1 MIKLPDSNHSGPAR
15 LQMTHDI
22 VFFGATGD
30 LTWRKLMPALF
41 EAYRHGAL
49 PTSGRIL
56 GVAREARDTASYRE
70 LLWTRFQGIAWETEP
85 SREEFDAFA
94 SSIEYQRF
102 DITDPKSFAILADWV
117 AQREADAVVMYL
129 ATAPNLF
136 VQACEGLAAAG
147 LNGPRV
153 RLVLEKPLGQDLSS
167 AREINDAV
175 RRVFTERQ
183 IFRIDHYLGKQSV
196 QNLMALRFGNALFEP
211 LWRREAIADVQ
222 ITIAEDL
229 GVEGRGGYYDRT
241 GALRDM
247 VQNHLLQL
255 LCIVAM
261 EPPASNDADSIRDE
275 KLKVLRCLKRFHPA
289 SVHANVVRG
298 QYRAGVA
305 GGAAVPGYLDEPGVP
320 PDSQTETFVAIRTEI
335 ENWRWAGVP
344 FLLRTGKR
352 LGGRGA
358 EIVINFRPVPHPI
371 FEGTEAPARNRLV
384 ISLQPDNAIELH
396 LHAKASNRAKAEQ
409 GHLVPVKLDL
419 DFRQTFGTQTIEAYE
434 RLLRKVI
441 AGRLD
446 LFVRFDEQMAAWEWV
461 TPILEAWAQDATVPR
476 PYPAGSWGPAG
487 ASALAEREGSTW
499 PEEL

>member
-1 MIKLPDSNHSGPAR
+1 MLNF
-15 LQMTHDI
+15 DI

-41 EAYRHGAL
+41 EAFRHGGAS
-49 PTSGRIL
+49 PQGRIL
-56 GVAREARDTASYRE
+56 GLARERRNTATYRE
-70 LLWTRFQGIAWETEP
+70 LLWERFQGLTWETSP
-85 SREEFDAFA
+85 DRSEFDRFA
-94 SSIEYQRF
+94 QTIEYQCF
-102 DITDPKSFAILADWV
+102 DIADSSAFSSLAEWV
-117 AQREADAVVMYL
+117 GQRDADAVVMYL
-129 ATAPNLF
+129 ATAPHLF
-136 VQACEGLAAAG
+136 VQACEGLASVG
-147 LNGPRV
+147 LNNPRV
-153 RLVLEKPLGQDLSS
+153 RVVLEKPLGHDLAS
-167 AREINDAV
+167 ARKINDAV
-175 RRVFTERQ
+175 RSLFSERQ

-229 GVEGRGGYYDRT
+229 GVEGRGGYYDRS

-247 VQNHLLQL
+247 MQNHLIQL

-261 EPPASNDADSIRDE
+261 EPPASSDADSIRDE
-275 KLKVLRCLKRFHPA
+275 KLKVLRCLKRFDPA
-289 SVHANVVRG
+289 SVNANVVRG
-298 QYRAGVA
+298 QYRAGIA
-305 GGAAVPGYLDEPGVP
+305 GGVAVPGYLEEPGVG
-320 PDSQTETFVAIRTEI
+320 PDSHTETFVAVRAEI

-352 LGGRGA
+352 LGARGA
-358 EIVINFRPVPHPI
+358 EIVINFLPVPHPI

-384 ISLQPDNAIELH
+384 ICLQPDDSIELH
-396 LHAKASNRAKAEQ
+396 LLAKASNRAKAEQ
-409 GHLVPVKLDL
+409 GRLVPVKLDL
-419 DFRQTFGTQTIEAYE
+419 DFRQAFGTQTIEAYE

-461 TPILEAWAQDATVPR
+461 TPILDSWALDPTPPK
-476 PYPAGSWGPAG
+476 PYVAGSWGPPG
-487 ASALAEREGSTW
+487 ASALAARDGSSW

>member
-1 MIKLPDSNHSGPAR
+1 MSYDV
-15 LQMTHDI
+15 

-41 EAYRHGAL
+41 EAFRHGGAAQG
-49 PTSGRIL
+49 GRIL
-56 GVAREARDTASYRE
+56 GLAREVRDTASYRE
-70 LLWTRFQGIAWETEP
+70 LLWERFQGLTWETLP
-85 SREEFDAFA
+85 DRSDFDRFA
-94 SSIEYQRF
+94 QTIEYQRF
-102 DITDPKSFAILADWV
+102 DIANPDCFSSLAAWV
-117 AQREADAVVMYL
+117 GQRDADAVVMYL
-129 ATAPNLF
+129 ATAPSLF
-136 VQACEGLAAAG
+136 VQACKGLAAVG
-147 LNGPRV
+147 LNEARV
-153 RLVLEKPLGQDLSS
+153 RVVLEKPLGHDLAS

-175 RRVFTERQ
+175 RQLFSERQ

-196 QNLMALRFGNALFEP
+196 QNLMALRFGNAIFEP

-229 GVEGRGGYYDRT
+229 GVEGRGGYYERS

-247 VQNHLLQL
+247 MQNHLLQL

-261 EPPASNDADSIRDE
+261 EPPASSDADSIRDE
-275 KLKVLRCLKRFHPA
+275 KLKVLRCLKRFDPTTISTH
-289 SVHANVVRG
+289 VVRG

-305 GGAAVPGYLDEPGVP
+305 AGVAVPGYLDEPGVD
-320 PDSQTETFVAIRTEI
+320 PDSHTETFVAVRTEI

-352 LGGRGA
+352 LGTRGA

-384 ISLQPDNAIELH
+384 ISLQPDDTIEMH
-396 LHAKASNRAKAEQ
+396 LLAKASNRAKAEQ
-409 GHLVPVKLDL
+409 GRLVPVKLDL

-461 TPILEAWAQDATVPR
+461 APILDAWAQDPAPPR
-476 PYPAGSWGPAG
+476 PYAAGTWGPPA
-487 ASALAEREGSTW
+487 ASALASRDGSSW
-499 PEEL
+499 PEEI

>member
-1 MIKLPDSNHSGPAR
+1 
-15 LQMTHDI
+15 
-22 VFFGATGD
+22 
-30 LTWRKLMPALF
+30 MPALF
-41 EAYRHGAL
+41 EAFRHGGAAQG
-49 PTSGRIL
+49 GRIL
-56 GVAREARDTASYRE
+56 GLAREVRDTASYRE
-70 LLWTRFQGIAWETEP
+70 LLWERFQGLTWETLP
-85 SREEFDAFA
+85 DRSDFDRFA
-94 SSIEYQRF
+94 QTIEYQRF
-102 DITDPKSFAILADWV
+102 DIANPDCFSSLAAWV
-117 AQREADAVVMYL
+117 GQRDADAVVMYL
-129 ATAPNLF
+129 ATAPSLF
-136 VQACEGLAAAG
+136 VQACKGLAAVG
-147 LNGPRV
+147 LNEARV
-153 RLVLEKPLGQDLSS
+153 RVVLEKPLGHDLAS

-175 RRVFTERQ
+175 RQLFSERQ

-196 QNLMALRFGNALFEP
+196 QNLMALRFGNAIFEP

-229 GVEGRGGYYDRT
+229 GVEGRGGYYERS

-247 VQNHLLQL
+247 MQNHLLQL

-261 EPPASNDADSIRDE
+261 EPPASSDADSIRDE
-275 KLKVLRCLKRFHPA
+275 KLKVLRCLKRFDPTTISTH
-289 SVHANVVRG
+289 VVRG

-305 GGAAVPGYLDEPGVP
+305 AGVAVPGYLDEPGVD
-320 PDSQTETFVAIRTEI
+320 PDSHTETFVAVRTEI

-352 LGGRGA
+352 LGTRGA

-384 ISLQPDNAIELH
+384 ISLQPDDTIEMH
-396 LHAKASNRAKAEQ
+396 LLAKASNRAKAEQ
-409 GHLVPVKLDL
+409 GRLVPVKLDL

-461 TPILEAWAQDATVPR
+461 APILDAWAQDPTPPR
-476 PYPAGSWGPAG
+476 PYAAGTWGPPA
-487 ASALAEREGSTW
+487 ASALASRDGSSW
-499 PEEL
+499 PEEI

>member
-1 MIKLPDSNHSGPAR
+1 MSY
-15 LQMTHDI
+15 DI

-41 EAYRHGAL
+41 EAFRHGGAAQG
-49 PTSGRIL
+49 GRIL
-56 GVAREARDTASYRE
+56 GLAREVRDTASYRE
-70 LLWTRFQGIAWETEP
+70 LLWERFQGLTWETLP
-85 SREEFDAFA
+85 DRSDFDRFA
-94 SSIEYQRF
+94 QTIEYQRF
-102 DITDPKSFAILADWV
+102 DIANPDCFSSLAAWV
-117 AQREADAVVMYL
+117 GQRDADAVVMYL
-129 ATAPNLF
+129 ATAPSLF
-136 VQACEGLAAAG
+136 VQACKGLAAVG
-147 LNGPRV
+147 LNEARV
-153 RLVLEKPLGQDLSS
+153 RVVLEKPLGHDLAS
-167 AREINDAV
+167 AREINDAL
-175 RRVFTERQ
+175 RQLFSERQ

-196 QNLMALRFGNALFEP
+196 QNLMALRFGNAIFEP

-229 GVEGRGGYYDRT
+229 GVEGRGGYYERS

-247 VQNHLLQL
+247 MQNHLLQL

-261 EPPASNDADSIRDE
+261 EPPASSDADSIRDE
-275 KLKVLRCLKRFHPA
+275 KLKVLRCLKRFDPTTISTH
-289 SVHANVVRG
+289 VVRG

-305 GGAAVPGYLDEPGVP
+305 AGVAVPGYLDEPGVD
-320 PDSQTETFVAIRTEI
+320 PDSHTETFVAVRTEI

-352 LGGRGA
+352 LGTRGA

-384 ISLQPDNAIELH
+384 ISLQPDDTIEMH
-396 LHAKASNRAKAEQ
+396 LLAKASNRAKAEQ
-409 GHLVPVKLDL
+409 GRLVPVKLDL

-461 TPILEAWAQDATVPR
+461 APILDAWAQDPTPPR
-476 PYPAGSWGPAG
+476 PYAAGTWGPPA
-487 ASALAEREGSTW
+487 ASALASRDGSSW
-499 PEEL
+499 PEEI

>member
-1 MIKLPDSNHSGPAR
+1 MSY
-15 LQMTHDI
+15 DI

-41 EAYRHGAL
+41 EAFRHGGAAQG
-49 PTSGRIL
+49 GRIL
-56 GVAREARDTASYRE
+56 GLAREVRNTASYRE
-70 LLWTRFQGIAWETEP
+70 LLWERFQGLTWETWP
-85 SREEFDAFA
+85 DRSEFDRFA
-94 SSIEYQRF
+94 QTIEYQRF
-102 DITDPKSFAILADWV
+102 DIANPDCFSSLAAWV
-117 AQREADAVVMYL
+117 GQRDADAVVMYL
-129 ATAPNLF
+129 ATAPSLF
-136 VQACEGLAAAG
+136 VQACKGLAAVG
-147 LNGPRV
+147 LNEARV
-153 RLVLEKPLGQDLSS
+153 RVVLEKPLGHDLAS

-175 RRVFTERQ
+175 RQLFSERQ

-196 QNLMALRFGNALFEP
+196 QNLMALRFGNAIFEP

-229 GVEGRGGYYDRT
+229 GVEGRGGYYERS

-247 VQNHLLQL
+247 MQNHLLQL

-261 EPPASNDADSIRDE
+261 EPPASSDADSIRDE
-275 KLKVLRCLKRFHPA
+275 KLKVLRCLKRFDPTTI
-289 SVHANVVRG
+289 STNVVRG

-305 GGAAVPGYLDEPGVP
+305 AGVAVPGYLDEPGVD
-320 PDSQTETFVAIRTEI
+320 PDSHTETFVAVRTEI

-352 LGGRGA
+352 LGTRGA

-384 ISLQPDNAIELH
+384 ISLQPDDTIEMH
-396 LHAKASNRAKAEQ
+396 LLAKASNRAKAEQ
-409 GHLVPVKLDL
+409 GRLVPVKLDL

-461 TPILEAWAQDATVPR
+461 APILDAWAQDPTPPR
-476 PYPAGSWGPAG
+476 PYAAGTWGPPA
-487 ASALAEREGSTW
+487 ASALASRDGSSW
-499 PEEL
+499 PEEI

>member
-1 MIKLPDSNHSGPAR
+1 MSY
-15 LQMTHDI
+15 DI

-41 EAYRHGAL
+41 EAFRHGWG
-49 PTSGRIL
+49 SQGGRIL
-56 GVAREARDTASYRE
+56 GLAREARDKVSYRE
-70 LLWTRFQGIAWETEP
+70 LLWERFQGLTWEVQP
-85 SREEFDAFA
+85 DRAEFDLFA
-94 SSIEYQRF
+94 QTIDYQRF
-102 DITDPKSFAILADWV
+102 DIADPNGFSLLADWV
-117 AQREADAVVMYL
+117 GQRDADAVVMYL

-136 VQACEGLAAAG
+136 VQACEGLAAVG
-147 LNGPRV
+147 LNQAKVRV
-153 RLVLEKPLGQDLSS
+153 VLEKPLGHDLAS

-175 RRVFTERQ
+175 RRLFSERQ

-229 GVEGRGGYYDRT
+229 GVEGRGGYYEHS

-275 KLKVLRCLKRFHPA
+275 KLKVLRCLKRFDLTT
-289 SVHANVVRG
+289 VNANVVRG
-298 QYRAGVA
+298 QYRAGIAA
-305 GGAAVPGYLDEPGVP
+305 GIAVPGYLEEPGVD
-320 PDSQTETFVAIRTEI
+320 PDSRTETFVAVRTEI

-352 LGGRGA
+352 LGARGA

-384 ISLQPDNAIELH
+384 ISLQPDDTIELH
-396 LHAKASNRAKAEQ
+396 LLAKASNRAKAEQ
-409 GHLVPVKLDL
+409 GRLVPVKLNL
-419 DFRQTFGTQTIEAYE
+419 DFRQTFGTETIEAYE

-461 TPILEAWAQDATVPR
+461 TPILDAWSQDPTPPR
-476 PYPAGSWGPAG
+476 PYAAGSWGPPG
-487 ASALAEREGSTW
+487 ASALAARDGSSW
-499 PEEL
+499 PEEI

>member
-1 MIKLPDSNHSGPAR
+1 MSY
-15 LQMTHDI
+15 DI

-41 EAYRHGAL
+41 EAFRQGGAAQG
-49 PTSGRIL
+49 GRIL
-56 GVAREARDTASYRE
+56 GLAREVRDTASYRE
-70 LLWTRFQGIAWETEP
+70 LLWERFQGLTWETWP
-85 SREEFDAFA
+85 DRSEFDRFA
-94 SSIEYQRF
+94 QTIEYQRF
-102 DITDPKSFAILADWV
+102 DIANPDCFSSLAAWV
-117 AQREADAVVMYL
+117 GQRDADAVVMYL
-129 ATAPNLF
+129 ATAPGLF
-136 VQACEGLAAAG
+136 VQACKGLAAVG
-147 LNGPRV
+147 LNEPRV
-153 RLVLEKPLGQDLSS
+153 RVVLEKPLGHDLAS

-175 RRVFTERQ
+175 RQLFSERQ

-196 QNLMALRFGNALFEP
+196 QNLMALRFGNAIFEP

-229 GVEGRGGYYDRT
+229 GVEGRGGYYERS

-247 VQNHLLQL
+247 MQNHLLQL

-261 EPPASNDADSIRDE
+261 EPPASSDADSIRDE
-275 KLKVLRCLKRFHPA
+275 KLKVLRCLKRFDPTTI
-289 SVHANVVRG
+289 STNVVRG

-305 GGAAVPGYLDEPGVP
+305 AGVAVPGYLDEPGVD
-320 PDSQTETFVAIRTEI
+320 PDSHTETFVAVRTEI

-352 LGGRGA
+352 LGTRGA

-384 ISLQPDNAIELH
+384 ISLQPDDTIEMH
-396 LHAKASNRAKAEQ
+396 LLAKASNRAKAEQ
-409 GHLVPVKLDL
+409 GRLVPVKLDL

-461 TPILEAWAQDATVPR
+461 APILDAWAQDPTPPR
-476 PYPAGSWGPAG
+476 PYAAGTWGPPA
-487 ASALAEREGSTW
+487 ASALASRDGSSW
-499 PEEL
+499 PEEI

>member
-1 MIKLPDSNHSGPAR
+1 
-15 LQMTHDI
+15 MTYDI

-41 EAYRHGAL
+41 EAFRHGGA
-49 PTSGRIL
+49 PQGGRIL
-56 GVAREARDTASYRE
+56 GVAREARDTHGYRE
-70 LLWTRFQGIAWETEP
+70 LLWERFQGLAWDTWP
-85 SREEFDAFA
+85 DRAEFDRFA
-94 SSIEYQRF
+94 QTIEYQRF
-102 DITDPKSFAILADWV
+102 DITDRNSFSTLAAWV
-117 AQREADAVVMYL
+117 GQRDADAVVMYL

-136 VQACEGLAAAG
+136 VQACEGLAAVG
-147 LNGPRV
+147 LNESRV
-153 RLVLEKPLGQDLSS
+153 RVVLEKPLGHDLAS

-175 RRVFTERQ
+175 RRLFTERQ

-229 GVEGRGGYYDRT
+229 GVEGRGGYYERS

-247 VQNHLLQL
+247 MQNHLLQL

-275 KLKVLRCLKRFHPA
+275 KLKVLRCLKRFTPGTV
-289 SVHANVVRG
+289 STNVVRG

-305 GGAAVPGYLDEPGVP
+305 GGVAVPGYLEEPGVD
-320 PDSQTETFVAIRTEI
+320 PDSRTETFVAVRTEI

-352 LGGRGA
+352 LGTRGA

-384 ISLQPDNAIELH
+384 ISLQPDDTIELH
-396 LHAKASNRAKAEQ
+396 LLAKASNRAKAEQ
-409 GHLVPVKLDL
+409 GRLVPVKLDL

-461 TPILEAWAQDATVPR
+461 APILDAWAQDSTPPR
-476 PYPAGSWGPAG
+476 PYSAGSWGPPG
-487 ASALAEREGSTW
+487 ASALAARDGSSW

>member
-1 MIKLPDSNHSGPAR
+1 MSY
-15 LQMTHDI
+15 DI

-41 EAYRHGAL
+41 EAFRQGGAAQG
-49 PTSGRIL
+49 GRIL
-56 GVAREARDTASYRE
+56 GLAREVRDTASYRE
-70 LLWTRFQGIAWETEP
+70 LLWERFQGLTWETWP
-85 SREEFDAFA
+85 DRSEFDRFA
-94 SSIEYQRF
+94 QTIEYQRF
-102 DITDPKSFAILADWV
+102 DIANPDCFSSLAAWV
-117 AQREADAVVMYL
+117 GQRDADAVVMYL
-129 ATAPNLF
+129 ATAPSLF
-136 VQACEGLAAAG
+136 VQACKGLAAVG
-147 LNGPRV
+147 LNEPRV
-153 RLVLEKPLGQDLSS
+153 RVVLEKPLGHDLAS

-175 RRVFTERQ
+175 RQLFSERQ

-196 QNLMALRFGNALFEP
+196 QNLMALRFGNAIFEP

-229 GVEGRGGYYDRT
+229 GVEGRGGYYERS

-247 VQNHLLQL
+247 MQNHLLQL

-261 EPPASNDADSIRDE
+261 EPPASSDADSIRDE
-275 KLKVLRCLKRFHPA
+275 KLKVLRCLKRFDPTTISTH
-289 SVHANVVRG
+289 VVRG

-305 GGAAVPGYLDEPGVP
+305 AGVAVPGYLDEFGVD
-320 PDSQTETFVAIRTEI
+320 PDSHTETFVAVRTEI

-352 LGGRGA
+352 LGTRGA

-384 ISLQPDNAIELH
+384 ISLQPDDTIEMH
-396 LHAKASNRAKAEQ
+396 LLAKASNRAKAEQ
-409 GHLVPVKLDL
+409 GRLVPVKLDL

-461 TPILEAWAQDATVPR
+461 SPILDAWAQDPTPPR
-476 PYPAGSWGPAG
+476 PYAAGTWGPPA
-487 ASALAEREGSTW
+487 ASALASRDGSSW
-499 PEEL
+499 PEEI

>member
-1 MIKLPDSNHSGPAR
+1 MSY
-15 LQMTHDI
+15 DI

-41 EAYRHGAL
+41 EAFRQGGAAQG
-49 PTSGRIL
+49 GRIL
-56 GVAREARDTASYRE
+56 GLAREVRDTASYRE
-70 LLWTRFQGIAWETEP
+70 LLWERFQGLTWETWP
-85 SREEFDAFA
+85 DRSEFDRFA
-94 SSIEYQRF
+94 QTIEYQRF
-102 DITDPKSFAILADWV
+102 DIANPDCFSSLAAWV
-117 AQREADAVVMYL
+117 GQRDADAVVMYL
-129 ATAPNLF
+129 ATAPSLF
-136 VQACEGLAAAG
+136 VQACKGLAAVS
-147 LNGPRV
+147 LNEPRV
-153 RLVLEKPLGQDLSS
+153 RVVLEKPLGHDLAS

-175 RRVFTERQ
+175 RQLFSERQ

-196 QNLMALRFGNALFEP
+196 QNLMALRFGNAIFEP

-229 GVEGRGGYYDRT
+229 GVEGRGGYYERS

-247 VQNHLLQL
+247 MQNHLLQL

-261 EPPASNDADSIRDE
+261 EPPASSDADSIRDE
-275 KLKVLRCLKRFHPA
+275 KLKVLRCLKRFDPTTISTH
-289 SVHANVVRG
+289 VVRG

-305 GGAAVPGYLDEPGVP
+305 AGVAVPGYLDEPGVD
-320 PDSQTETFVAIRTEI
+320 PDSHTETFVAVRTEI

-352 LGGRGA
+352 LGTRGA

-384 ISLQPDNAIELH
+384 ISLQPDDTIEMH
-396 LHAKASNRAKAEQ
+396 LLAKASNRAKAEQ
-409 GHLVPVKLDL
+409 GRLVPVKLDL

-461 TPILEAWAQDATVPR
+461 TPILDAWSQDPTPPR
-476 PYPAGSWGPAG
+476 PYAAGSWGPPG
-487 ASALAEREGSTW
+487 ASALAARDGSSW
-499 PEEL
+499 PEEI

>member
-1 MIKLPDSNHSGPAR
+1 MSYDV
-15 LQMTHDI
+15 

-41 EAYRHGAL
+41 EAFRHGGAAQG
-49 PTSGRIL
+49 GRIL
-56 GVAREARDTASYRE
+56 GLAREVRDTASYRE
-70 LLWTRFQGIAWETEP
+70 LLWERFQGLTWETLP
-85 SREEFDAFA
+85 DRSDFDRFA
-94 SSIEYQRF
+94 QTIEYQRF
-102 DITDPKSFAILADWV
+102 DIASPDCFSSLAAWV
-117 AQREADAVVMYL
+117 GQRDADAVVMYL
-129 ATAPNLF
+129 ATAPSLF
-136 VQACEGLAAAG
+136 VQACKGLAAVG
-147 LNGPRV
+147 LNEARV
-153 RLVLEKPLGQDLSS
+153 RVVLEKPLGHDLAS

-175 RRVFTERQ
+175 RQLFSERQ

-196 QNLMALRFGNALFEP
+196 QNLMALRFGNAIFEP

-229 GVEGRGGYYDRT
+229 GVEGRGGYYERS

-247 VQNHLLQL
+247 MQNHLLQL

-261 EPPASNDADSIRDE
+261 EPPASSDADSIRDE
-275 KLKVLRCLKRFHPA
+275 KLKVLRCLKRFDPTTISTH
-289 SVHANVVRG
+289 VVRG

-305 GGAAVPGYLDEPGVP
+305 AGVAVPGYLDEPGVD
-320 PDSQTETFVAIRTEI
+320 PDSHTETFVAVRTEI

-352 LGGRGA
+352 LGTRGA

-384 ISLQPDNAIELH
+384 ISLQPDDTIEMH
-396 LHAKASNRAKAEQ
+396 LLAKASNRAKAEQ
-409 GHLVPVKLDL
+409 GRLVPVKLDL

-461 TPILEAWAQDATVPR
+461 APILDAWAQDPTPPR
-476 PYPAGSWGPAG
+476 PYAAGTWGPPA
-487 ASALAEREGSTW
+487 ASALASRDGSSW
-499 PEEL
+499 PEEI

>member
-1 MIKLPDSNHSGPAR
+1 MSY
-15 LQMTHDI
+15 DI

-41 EAYRHGAL
+41 EAFRQGGAAQG
-49 PTSGRIL
+49 GRIL
-56 GVAREARDTASYRE
+56 GLAREVRDTASYRE
-70 LLWTRFQGIAWETEP
+70 LLWERFQGLTWETWP
-85 SREEFDAFA
+85 DRSEFDRFA
-94 SSIEYQRF
+94 QTIEYQRF
-102 DITDPKSFAILADWV
+102 DIANPDCFSSLAAWV
-117 AQREADAVVMYL
+117 GQRDADAVVMYL
-129 ATAPNLF
+129 ATAPSLF
-136 VQACEGLAAAG
+136 VQACKGLAAVS
-147 LNGPRV
+147 LNEPRV
-153 RLVLEKPLGQDLSS
+153 RVVLEKPLGHDLAS

-175 RRVFTERQ
+175 RQLFSERQ

-196 QNLMALRFGNALFEP
+196 QNLMALRFGNAIFEP

-229 GVEGRGGYYDRT
+229 GVEGRGGYYERS

-247 VQNHLLQL
+247 MQNHLLQL

-261 EPPASNDADSIRDE
+261 EPPASSDADSIRDE
-275 KLKVLRCLKRFHPA
+275 KLKVLRCLKRFDPTTISTH
-289 SVHANVVRG
+289 VVRG

-305 GGAAVPGYLDEPGVP
+305 AGVAVPGYLDEPGVD
-320 PDSQTETFVAIRTEI
+320 PDSHTETFVAVRTEI

-352 LGGRGA
+352 LGTRGA

-384 ISLQPDNAIELH
+384 ISLQPDDTIEMH
-396 LHAKASNRAKAEQ
+396 LLAKASNRAKAEQ
-409 GHLVPVKLDL
+409 GRLVPVKLDL

-434 RLLRKVI
+434 RLPRKVI

-461 TPILEAWAQDATVPR
+461 TPILDAWSQDPTPPR
-476 PYPAGSWGPAG
+476 PYAAGSWGPPG
-487 ASALAEREGSTW
+487 ASALAARDGSSW
-499 PEEL
+499 PEEI

>member
-1 MIKLPDSNHSGPAR
+1 
-15 LQMTHDI
+15 MTYDI

-41 EAYRHGAL
+41 EAFRHGGA
-49 PTSGRIL
+49 PQGGRIL
-56 GVAREARDTASYRE
+56 GVAREARDTDGYRE
-70 LLWTRFQGIAWETEP
+70 LLWERFQGLGWDTRPDRA
-85 SREEFDAFA
+85 EFDRFA
-94 SSIEYQRF
+94 QTIEYQRF
-102 DITDPKSFAILADWV
+102 DITDRNSFSTLAAWIG
-117 AQREADAVVMYL
+117 QRDADAVVMYL

-136 VQACEGLAAAG
+136 VQACEGLAAVG
-147 LNGPRV
+147 LNESRV
-153 RLVLEKPLGQDLSS
+153 RVVLEKPLGHDLAS

-175 RRVFTERQ
+175 RRLFTERQ

-229 GVEGRGGYYDRT
+229 GVEGRGGYYERS

-247 VQNHLLQL
+247 MQNHLLQL

-275 KLKVLRCLKRFHPA
+275 KLKVLRCLKRFNPGTV
-289 SVHANVVRG
+289 SANVVRG

-305 GGAAVPGYLDEPGVP
+305 GGVAVPGYLEEPGVD
-320 PDSQTETFVAIRTEI
+320 PDSHTETFVAVRTEI

-352 LGGRGA
+352 LGTRGA

-384 ISLQPDNAIELH
+384 ISLQPDDTIELH
-396 LHAKASNRAKAEQ
+396 LLAKASNRAKAEQ
-409 GHLVPVKLDL
+409 GRLVPVKLDL

-461 TPILEAWAQDATVPR
+461 APILDAWAQDPTPPR
-476 PYPAGSWGPAG
+476 PYSAGSWGPPG
-487 ASALAEREGSTW
+487 ASALAARDGSNW

>member
-1 MIKLPDSNHSGPAR
+1 MSY
-15 LQMTHDI
+15 DI

-41 EAYRHGAL
+41 EAFRQGGAAQG
-49 PTSGRIL
+49 GRIL
-56 GVAREARDTASYRE
+56 GLAREVRDTASYRE
-70 LLWTRFQGIAWETEP
+70 LLWERFQGLTWETWP
-85 SREEFDAFA
+85 DRSEFDRFA
-94 SSIEYQRF
+94 QTIEYQRF
-102 DITDPKSFAILADWV
+102 DIANPDCFSSLAAWV
-117 AQREADAVVMYL
+117 GQRDADAVVMYL
-129 ATAPNLF
+129 ATAPSLF
-136 VQACEGLAAAG
+136 VQACKGLAAVG
-147 LNGPRV
+147 LNEPRV
-153 RLVLEKPLGQDLSS
+153 RVVLEKPLGHDLAS

-175 RRVFTERQ
+175 RQLFSERQ

-196 QNLMALRFGNALFEP
+196 QNLMALRFGNAIFEP

-229 GVEGRGGYYDRT
+229 GVEGRGGYYERS

-247 VQNHLLQL
+247 MQNHLLQL

-261 EPPASNDADSIRDE
+261 EPPASSDADSIRDE
-275 KLKVLRCLKRFHPA
+275 KLKVLRCLKRFDPTTISTH
-289 SVHANVVRG
+289 VVRG

-305 GGAAVPGYLDEPGVP
+305 AGVAVPGYLDEPGVD
-320 PDSQTETFVAIRTEI
+320 PDSHTETFVAVRTEI

-352 LGGRGA
+352 LGTRGA

-384 ISLQPDNAIELH
+384 ISLQPDDTIEMH
-396 LHAKASNRAKAEQ
+396 LLAKASNRAKAEQ
-409 GHLVPVKLDL
+409 GRLVPVKLDL

-461 TPILEAWAQDATVPR
+461 SPILDAWAQDPTPPR
-476 PYPAGSWGPAG
+476 PYAAGSWGPPG
-487 ASALAEREGSTW
+487 ASALAARDGSSW
-499 PEEL
+499 PEEI

>member
-1 MIKLPDSNHSGPAR
+1 MSYDV
-15 LQMTHDI
+15 

-41 EAYRHGAL
+41 EAFRHGGAAQG
-49 PTSGRIL
+49 GRIL
-56 GVAREARDTASYRE
+56 GLAREVRDTASYRE
-70 LLWTRFQGIAWETEP
+70 LLWERFQGLTWETLP
-85 SREEFDAFA
+85 DRSDFDRFA
-94 SSIEYQRF
+94 QTIEYQRF
-102 DITDPKSFAILADWV
+102 DIANPDCFSSLAAWV
-117 AQREADAVVMYL
+117 GQRDADAVVMYL
-129 ATAPNLF
+129 ATAPSLF
-136 VQACEGLAAAG
+136 VQACKGLAAVG
-147 LNGPRV
+147 LNEARV
-153 RLVLEKPLGQDLSS
+153 RVVLEKPLGHDLAS

-175 RRVFTERQ
+175 RQLFSERQ

-196 QNLMALRFGNALFEP
+196 QNLMALRFGNAIFEP

-229 GVEGRGGYYDRT
+229 GVEGRGGYYERS

-247 VQNHLLQL
+247 MQNHLLQL

-261 EPPASNDADSIRDE
+261 EPPASSDADSIRDE
-275 KLKVLRCLKRFHPA
+275 KLKVLRCLKRFDPTTISTH
-289 SVHANVVRG
+289 VVRG

-305 GGAAVPGYLDEPGVP
+305 AGVAVPGYLDEAGVD
-320 PDSQTETFVAIRTEI
+320 PDSHTETFVAVRTEI

-352 LGGRGA
+352 LGTRGA

-384 ISLQPDNAIELH
+384 ISLQPDDTIEMH
-396 LHAKASNRAKAEQ
+396 LLAKASNRAKAEQ
-409 GHLVPVKLDL
+409 GRLVPVKLDL

-461 TPILEAWAQDATVPR
+461 APILDAWAQDPTPPR
-476 PYPAGSWGPAG
+476 PYAAGTWGPPA
-487 ASALAEREGSTW
+487 ASALASRDGSSW
-499 PEEL
+499 PEEI

>member
-1 MIKLPDSNHSGPAR
+1 MSY
-15 LQMTHDI
+15 DI

-41 EAYRHGAL
+41 EAFRHGGAVQG
-49 PTSGRIL
+49 GRIL
-56 GVAREARDTASYRE
+56 GLAREVRDTASYRE
-70 LLWTRFQGIAWETEP
+70 LLWERFQGLTWETLP
-85 SREEFDAFA
+85 DRSDFDRFA
-94 SSIEYQRF
+94 QTIEYQRF
-102 DITDPKSFAILADWV
+102 DIANPDCFSSLAAWV
-117 AQREADAVVMYL
+117 GQRDADAVVMYL
-129 ATAPNLF
+129 ATAPSLF
-136 VQACEGLAAAG
+136 VQACKGLAAVG
-147 LNGPRV
+147 LNEARV
-153 RLVLEKPLGQDLSS
+153 RVVLEKPLGHDLAS

-175 RRVFTERQ
+175 RQLFSERQ

-196 QNLMALRFGNALFEP
+196 QNLMALRFGNAIFEP

-229 GVEGRGGYYDRT
+229 GVEGRGRYYERS

-247 VQNHLLQL
+247 MQNHLLQL

-261 EPPASNDADSIRDE
+261 EPPASSDADSIRDE
-275 KLKVLRCLKRFHPA
+275 KLKVLRCLKRFDPTTISTH
-289 SVHANVVRG
+289 VVRG

-305 GGAAVPGYLDEPGVP
+305 AGVAVPGYLDEPGVD
-320 PDSQTETFVAIRTEI
+320 PDSHTETFVAVRTEI

-352 LGGRGA
+352 LGTRGA

-384 ISLQPDNAIELH
+384 ISLQPDDTIEMH
-396 LHAKASNRAKAEQ
+396 LLAKASNRAKAEQ
-409 GHLVPVKLDL
+409 GRLVPVKLDL

-461 TPILEAWAQDATVPR
+461 APILDAWAQDPTPPR
-476 PYPAGSWGPAG
+476 PYAAGTWGPPA
-487 ASALAEREGSTW
+487 ASALASRDGSTW
-499 PEEL
+499 PEEI

>member
-1 MIKLPDSNHSGPAR
+1 MSY
-15 LQMTHDI
+15 DI

-41 EAYRHGAL
+41 EAFRQGGAAQG
-49 PTSGRIL
+49 GRIL
-56 GVAREARDTASYRE
+56 GLAREVRDTASYRE
-70 LLWTRFQGIAWETEP
+70 LLWERFQGLTWETWP
-85 SREEFDAFA
+85 DRSEFDRFA
-94 SSIEYQRF
+94 QTIEYQRF
-102 DITDPKSFAILADWV
+102 DIANPDCFSSLAAWV
-117 AQREADAVVMYL
+117 GQRDADAVVMYL
-129 ATAPNLF
+129 ATAPSLF
-136 VQACEGLAAAG
+136 VQACKGLAAVG
-147 LNGPRV
+147 LNEPRV
-153 RLVLEKPLGQDLSS
+153 RVVLEKPLGHDLAS

-175 RRVFTERQ
+175 RQLFSERQ

-196 QNLMALRFGNALFEP
+196 QNLMALRFGNAIFEP

-229 GVEGRGGYYDRT
+229 GVEGRGGYYERS

-247 VQNHLLQL
+247 MQNHLLQL

-261 EPPASNDADSIRDE
+261 EPPASSDADSIRDE
-275 KLKVLRCLKRFHPA
+275 KLKVLRCLKRFDPTTISTH
-289 SVHANVVRG
+289 VVRG

-305 GGAAVPGYLDEPGVP
+305 AGVAVPGYLDEFGVD
-320 PDSQTETFVAIRTEI
+320 PDSHTETFVAVRTEI

-352 LGGRGA
+352 LGTRGA

-384 ISLQPDNAIELH
+384 ISLQPDDTIEMH
-396 LHAKASNRAKAEQ
+396 LLAKASNRAKAEQ
-409 GHLVPVKLDL
+409 GRLVPVKLDL

-461 TPILEAWAQDATVPR
+461 APILDAWAQDPTPPR
-476 PYPAGSWGPAG
+476 PYAAGTWGPPA
-487 ASALAEREGSTW
+487 ASALASRDGSSW
-499 PEEL
+499 PEEI

>member
-1 MIKLPDSNHSGPAR
+1 MSY
-15 LQMTHDI
+15 DI

-41 EAYRHGAL
+41 EAFRHGGAAQG
-49 PTSGRIL
+49 GRIL
-56 GVAREARDTASYRE
+56 GLAREVRDTASYRE
-70 LLWTRFQGIAWETEP
+70 LLWERFQGLTWETWP
-85 SREEFDAFA
+85 DRSEFDRFA
-94 SSIEYQRF
+94 QTIEYQRF
-102 DITDPKSFAILADWV
+102 DIANPDCFASLAAWV
-117 AQREADAVVMYL
+117 GQRDADAVVMYL
-129 ATAPNLF
+129 ATAPGLF
-136 VQACEGLAAAG
+136 VQACKGLAAVG
-147 LNGPRV
+147 LNEPRV
-153 RLVLEKPLGQDLSS
+153 RVVLEKPLGHDLAS

-175 RRVFTERQ
+175 RKLFSERQ

-196 QNLMALRFGNALFEP
+196 QNLMALRFGNAIFEP

-229 GVEGRGGYYDRT
+229 GVEGRGSYYERS

-247 VQNHLLQL
+247 MQNHLLQL

-261 EPPASNDADSIRDE
+261 EPPASSDADSIRDE
-275 KLKVLRCLKRFHPA
+275 KLKVLRCLKRFDPTTI
-289 SVHANVVRG
+289 STNVVRG

-305 GGAAVPGYLDEPGVP
+305 AGVAVPGYLDEPGVD
-320 PDSQTETFVAIRTEI
+320 PDSHTETFVAVRTEI

-352 LGGRGA
+352 LGTRGA

-384 ISLQPDNAIELH
+384 ISLQPDDTIEMH
-396 LHAKASNRAKAEQ
+396 LLAKASNRAKAEQ
-409 GHLVPVKLDL
+409 GRLVPVKLDL

-461 TPILEAWAQDATVPR
+461 APILDAWAQDPTPPR
-476 PYPAGSWGPAG
+476 PYAAGTWGPPA
-487 ASALAEREGSTW
+487 ASALASRDGSSW
-499 PEEL
+499 PEEI

>member
-1 MIKLPDSNHSGPAR
+1 MSYDV
-15 LQMTHDI
+15 

-41 EAYRHGAL
+41 EAFRHGGAAQG
-49 PTSGRIL
+49 GRIL
-56 GVAREARDTASYRE
+56 GLAREVRDTASYRE
-70 LLWTRFQGIAWETEP
+70 LLWERFQGLTWETLP
-85 SREEFDAFA
+85 DRSDFDRFA
-94 SSIEYQRF
+94 QTIEYQRF
-102 DITDPKSFAILADWV
+102 DIANPDCFSSLAAWV
-117 AQREADAVVMYL
+117 GQRDADAVVMYL
-129 ATAPNLF
+129 ATAPSLF
-136 VQACEGLAAAG
+136 VQACKGLAAVG
-147 LNGPRV
+147 LNEARV
-153 RLVLEKPLGQDLSS
+153 RVVLEKPLGHDLAS

-175 RRVFTERQ
+175 RQLFSERQ

-196 QNLMALRFGNALFEP
+196 QNLMALRFGNAIFEP

-229 GVEGRGGYYDRT
+229 GVEGRGGYYERS

-247 VQNHLLQL
+247 MQNHLLQL

-261 EPPASNDADSIRDE
+261 EPPASSDADSIRDE
-275 KLKVLRCLKRFHPA
+275 KLKVLRCLKRFDPTTISTH
-289 SVHANVVRG
+289 VVRG

-305 GGAAVPGYLDEPGVP
+305 AGVAVPGYLDEPGVD
-320 PDSQTETFVAIRTEI
+320 PDSHTETFVAVRTEI

-352 LGGRGA
+352 LGTRGA

-384 ISLQPDNAIELH
+384 ISLQPDDTIEMH
-396 LHAKASNRAKAEQ
+396 LLAKASNRAKAEQ
-409 GHLVPVKLDL
+409 GRLVPVKLDL

-461 TPILEAWAQDATVPR
+461 APILDAWAQDPTPPR
-476 PYPAGSWGPAG
+476 PYAAGTWGPPA
-487 ASALAEREGSTW
+487 ASALASRDGSSW
-499 PEEL
+499 PEEI

>member
-1 MIKLPDSNHSGPAR
+1 
-15 LQMTHDI
+15 
-22 VFFGATGD
+22 
-30 LTWRKLMPALF
+30 
-41 EAYRHGAL
+41 
-49 PTSGRIL
+49 
-56 GVAREARDTASYRE
+56 
-70 LLWTRFQGIAWETEP
+70 
-85 SREEFDAFA
+85 
-94 SSIEYQRF
+94 
-102 DITDPKSFAILADWV
+102 
-117 AQREADAVVMYL
+117 MYL
-129 ATAPNLF
+129 ATAPSLF
-136 VQACEGLAAAG
+136 VQACKGLAAVG
-147 LNGPRV
+147 LNEARV
-153 RLVLEKPLGQDLSS
+153 RVVLEKPLGHDLAS

-175 RRVFTERQ
+175 RQLFSERQ

-196 QNLMALRFGNALFEP
+196 QNLMALRFGNAIFEP

-229 GVEGRGGYYDRT
+229 GVEGRGGYYERS

-247 VQNHLLQL
+247 MQNHLLQL

-261 EPPASNDADSIRDE
+261 EPPASSDADSIRDE
-275 KLKVLRCLKRFHPA
+275 KLKVLRCLKRFDPTTISTH
-289 SVHANVVRG
+289 VVRG

-305 GGAAVPGYLDEPGVP
+305 AGVAVPGYLDEPGVDP
-320 PDSQTETFVAIRTEI
+320 GSHTETFVAVRTEI

-352 LGGRGA
+352 LGTRGA

-384 ISLQPDNAIELH
+384 ISLQPDDTIEMH
-396 LHAKASNRAKAEQ
+396 LLAKASNRAKAEQ
-409 GHLVPVKLDL
+409 GRLVPVKLDL

-461 TPILEAWAQDATVPR
+461 SPILDAWAQDPTPPR
-476 PYPAGSWGPAG
+476 PYAAGTWGPPA
-487 ASALAEREGSTW
+487 ASALASRDGSSW
-499 PEEL
+499 PEEI

>member
-1 MIKLPDSNHSGPAR
+1 MSY
-15 LQMTHDI
+15 DI

-41 EAYRHGAL
+41 EAFRQGGAAQG
-49 PTSGRIL
+49 GRIL
-56 GVAREARDTASYRE
+56 GLAREVRDTASYRE
-70 LLWTRFQGIAWETEP
+70 LLWERFQGLTWETWP
-85 SREEFDAFA
+85 DRSEFDRFA
-94 SSIEYQRF
+94 QTIEYQRF
-102 DITDPKSFAILADWV
+102 DIANPDCFSSLAAWV
-117 AQREADAVVMYL
+117 GQRDADAVVMYL
-129 ATAPNLF
+129 ATAPSLF
-136 VQACEGLAAAG
+136 VQACKGLAAVG
-147 LNGPRV
+147 LNEPRV
-153 RLVLEKPLGQDLSS
+153 RVVLEKPLGHDLAS

-175 RRVFTERQ
+175 RQLFSERQ

-196 QNLMALRFGNALFEP
+196 QNLMALRFGNAIFEP

-229 GVEGRGGYYDRT
+229 GVEGRGGYYERS

-247 VQNHLLQL
+247 MQNHLLQL

-261 EPPASNDADSIRDE
+261 EPPASSDADSIRDE
-275 KLKVLRCLKRFHPA
+275 KLKVLRCLKRFDPTTISTH
-289 SVHANVVRG
+289 VVRG

-305 GGAAVPGYLDEPGVP
+305 AGVAVPGYLDEPGVD
-320 PDSQTETFVAIRTEI
+320 PDSHTETFVAVRTEI

-352 LGGRGA
+352 LGTRGA

-384 ISLQPDNAIELH
+384 ISLQPDDTIEMH
-396 LHAKASNRAKAEQ
+396 LLAKASNRAKAEQ
-409 GHLVPVKLDL
+409 GRLVPVKLDL

-461 TPILEAWAQDATVPR
+461 SPILDAWAQDPTPPR
-476 PYPAGSWGPAG
+476 PYAAGTWGPPA
-487 ASALAEREGSTW
+487 ASALASRDGSSW
-499 PEEL
+499 PEEI

>member
-1 MIKLPDSNHSGPAR
+1 MSYDV
-15 LQMTHDI
+15 

-41 EAYRHGAL
+41 EAFRHGGAAQG
-49 PTSGRIL
+49 GRIL
-56 GVAREARDTASYRE
+56 GLAREVRDTASYRE
-70 LLWTRFQGIAWETEP
+70 LLWERFQGLTWETLP
-85 SREEFDAFA
+85 DRSDFDRFA
-94 SSIEYQRF
+94 QTIEYQRF
-102 DITDPKSFAILADWV
+102 DIANPDCFSSLAAWV
-117 AQREADAVVMYL
+117 GQRDADAVVMYL
-129 ATAPNLF
+129 ATAPSLF
-136 VQACEGLAAAG
+136 VQACKGLAAVG
-147 LNGPRV
+147 LNEARV
-153 RLVLEKPLGQDLSS
+153 RVVLEKPLGHDLAS

-175 RRVFTERQ
+175 RQLFSERQ

-196 QNLMALRFGNALFEP
+196 QNLMALRFGNAIFEP

-229 GVEGRGGYYDRT
+229 GVEGRGGYYERS

-247 VQNHLLQL
+247 MQNHLLQL

-261 EPPASNDADSIRDE
+261 EPPASSDADSIRDE
-275 KLKVLRCLKRFHPA
+275 KLKVLRCLKRFDPTTISTH
-289 SVHANVVRG
+289 VVRG

-305 GGAAVPGYLDEPGVP
+305 AGVAVPGYLDEPGVD
-320 PDSQTETFVAIRTEI
+320 PDSHTETFVAVRTEI

-352 LGGRGA
+352 LGTRGA

-384 ISLQPDNAIELH
+384 ISLQPDDTIEMH
-396 LHAKASNRAKAEQ
+396 LLAKASNRAKAEQ
-409 GHLVPVKLDL
+409 GRLVPVKLDL

-461 TPILEAWAQDATVPR
+461 APILDAWARDPTPPR
-476 PYPAGSWGPAG
+476 PYAAGTWGPPA
-487 ASALAEREGSTW
+487 ASALASRDGSSW
-499 PEEL
+499 PEEI

>member
-1 MIKLPDSNHSGPAR
+1 MSY
-15 LQMTHDI
+15 DI

-41 EAYRHGAL
+41 EAFRQGGAAQG
-49 PTSGRIL
+49 GRIL
-56 GVAREARDTASYRE
+56 GLAREVRDTASYRE
-70 LLWTRFQGIAWETEP
+70 LLWERFQGLTWETWP
-85 SREEFDAFA
+85 DRSEFDRFA
-94 SSIEYQRF
+94 QTIEYQSF
-102 DITDPKSFAILADWV
+102 DIANPDCFSSLAAWV
-117 AQREADAVVMYL
+117 GQRDADAVVMYL
-129 ATAPNLF
+129 ATAPSLF
-136 VQACEGLAAAG
+136 VQACKGLAAVS
-147 LNGPRV
+147 LNEPRV
-153 RLVLEKPLGQDLSS
+153 RVVLEKPLGHDLAS

-175 RRVFTERQ
+175 RQLFSERQ

-196 QNLMALRFGNALFEP
+196 QNLMALRFGNAIFEP

-229 GVEGRGGYYDRT
+229 GVEGRGGYYERS

-247 VQNHLLQL
+247 MQNHLLQL

-261 EPPASNDADSIRDE
+261 EPPASSDADSIRDE
-275 KLKVLRCLKRFHPA
+275 KLKVLRCLKRFDPTTISTH
-289 SVHANVVRG
+289 VVRG

-305 GGAAVPGYLDEPGVP
+305 AGVAVSGYLDEPGVD
-320 PDSQTETFVAIRTEI
+320 PDSHTETFVAVRTEI

-352 LGGRGA
+352 LGTRGA

-384 ISLQPDNAIELH
+384 ISLQPDDTIEMH
-396 LHAKASNRAKAEQ
+396 LLAKASNRAKAEQ
-409 GHLVPVKLDL
+409 GRLVPVKLDL

-461 TPILEAWAQDATVPR
+461 APILDAWAQDPTPPR
-476 PYPAGSWGPAG
+476 PYAAGTWGPPA
-487 ASALAEREGSTW
+487 ASALASRDGSSW
-499 PEEL
+499 PEEI

>member
-1 MIKLPDSNHSGPAR
+1 MSYDVI
-15 LQMTHDI
+15 
-22 VFFGATGD
+22 FFGATGD

-41 EAYRHGAL
+41 EAFRHGGAAQG
-49 PTSGRIL
+49 GRIL
-56 GVAREARDTASYRE
+56 GLAREVRDTASYRE
-70 LLWTRFQGIAWETEP
+70 LLWERFQGLTWETLP
-85 SREEFDAFA
+85 DRSDFDRFA
-94 SSIEYQRF
+94 QTIEYQRF
-102 DITDPKSFAILADWV
+102 DIANPDCFSSLAAWV
-117 AQREADAVVMYL
+117 GQRDADAVVMYL
-129 ATAPNLF
+129 ATAPSLF
-136 VQACEGLAAAG
+136 VQACQGLAAVG
-147 LNGPRV
+147 LNEARV
-153 RLVLEKPLGQDLSS
+153 RVVLEKPLGHDLAS

-175 RRVFTERQ
+175 RQLFSERQ

-196 QNLMALRFGNALFEP
+196 QNLMALRFGNAIFEP

-229 GVEGRGGYYDRT
+229 GVEGRGSYYERS

-247 VQNHLLQL
+247 MQNHLLQL

-261 EPPASNDADSIRDE
+261 EPPASSDADSIRDE
-275 KLKVLRCLKRFHPA
+275 KLKVLRCLKRFDPTTISTH
-289 SVHANVVRG
+289 VVRG

-305 GGAAVPGYLDEPGVP
+305 AGVAVPGYLDEPGVD
-320 PDSQTETFVAIRTEI
+320 PDSHTETFVAVRTEI

-352 LGGRGA
+352 LGARGA

-384 ISLQPDNAIELH
+384 ISLQPDDTIELH
-396 LHAKASNRAKAEQ
+396 LLAKVSNRAKAEQ
-409 GHLVPVKLDL
+409 GRLVPVKLNL
-419 DFRQTFGTQTIEAYE
+419 DFRQTFGTETIEAYE

-461 TPILEAWAQDATVPR
+461 TPILDAWSQDPTPPR
-476 PYPAGSWGPAG
+476 PYAAGSWGPPG
-487 ASALAEREGSTW
+487 ASALAARDGSSW
-499 PEEL
+499 PEEI

>member
-1 MIKLPDSNHSGPAR
+1 MSYDV
-15 LQMTHDI
+15 

-41 EAYRHGAL
+41 EAFRHGGAAQG
-49 PTSGRIL
+49 GRIL
-56 GVAREARDTASYRE
+56 GLAREVRDTASYRE
-70 LLWTRFQGIAWETEP
+70 LLWERFQGLTWETLP
-85 SREEFDAFA
+85 DRSDFDRFA
-94 SSIEYQRF
+94 QTIEYQRF
-102 DITDPKSFAILADWV
+102 DIANPDCFSSLAAWV
-117 AQREADAVVMYL
+117 GQRDADAVVMYL
-129 ATAPNLF
+129 ATAPSLF
-136 VQACEGLAAAG
+136 VQACKGLAAVG
-147 LNGPRV
+147 LNEARV
-153 RLVLEKPLGQDLSS
+153 RVVLEKPLGHDLAS

-175 RRVFTERQ
+175 RQLFSERQ

-196 QNLMALRFGNALFEP
+196 QNLMALRFGNAIFEP

-229 GVEGRGGYYDRT
+229 GVEGRGGYYERS

-247 VQNHLLQL
+247 MQNHLLQL

-261 EPPASNDADSIRDE
+261 EPPASSDADSIRDE
-275 KLKVLRCLKRFHPA
+275 KLKVLRCLKRFDPTTISTH
-289 SVHANVVRG
+289 VVRG

-305 GGAAVPGYLDEPGVP
+305 AGVAVPGYLDEPGVD
-320 PDSQTETFVAIRTEI
+320 PDSHTETFVAVRTEI

-352 LGGRGA
+352 LGTRGA

-384 ISLQPDNAIELH
+384 ISLQPDDTIEMH
-396 LHAKASNRAKAEQ
+396 LLAKASNRAKAEQ
-409 GHLVPVKLDL
+409 GRLVPVKLDL
-419 DFRQTFGTQTIEAYE
+419 DFRQAFGTQTIEAYE

-461 TPILEAWAQDATVPR
+461 APILDAWAQDPTPPR
-476 PYPAGSWGPAG
+476 PYAAGTWGPPA
-487 ASALAEREGSTW
+487 ASALASRDGSSW
-499 PEEL
+499 PEEI

>member
-1 MIKLPDSNHSGPAR
+1 
-15 LQMTHDI
+15 MTYDI

-41 EAYRHGAL
+41 EAFRHGGA
-49 PTSGRIL
+49 PQGGRIL
-56 GVAREARDTASYRE
+56 GVAREARDTDGYRE
-70 LLWTRFQGIAWETEP
+70 LLWERFQGLGWDTRPDRA
-85 SREEFDAFA
+85 EFDRFA
-94 SSIEYQRF
+94 QTIEYQRF
-102 DITDPKSFAILADWV
+102 DITDRNSFSTLAAWIG
-117 AQREADAVVMYL
+117 QRDADAVVMYL

-136 VQACEGLAAAG
+136 VQACEGLAAVG
-147 LNGPRV
+147 LNESRV
-153 RLVLEKPLGQDLSS
+153 RVVLEKPLGHDLAS

-175 RRVFTERQ
+175 RRLFTERQ

-229 GVEGRGGYYDRT
+229 GVEGRGGYYERS

-247 VQNHLLQL
+247 MQNHLLQL

-275 KLKVLRCLKRFHPA
+275 KLKVLRCLKRFNPGTV
-289 SVHANVVRG
+289 SANVVRG

-305 GGAAVPGYLDEPGVP
+305 GGVAVPGYLEEPGVD
-320 PDSQTETFVAIRTEI
+320 PDSHTETFVAVRTEI

-352 LGGRGA
+352 LGTRGA

-384 ISLQPDNAIELH
+384 ISLQPDDTIELH
-396 LHAKASNRAKAEQ
+396 LLAKASNRAKAEQ
-409 GHLVPVKLDL
+409 GRLVPVKLDL

-461 TPILEAWAQDATVPR
+461 APILDAWAQDPTPPR
-476 PYPAGSWGPAG
+476 PYSAGSWGPPG
-487 ASALAEREGSTW
+487 ASALAARDGSSW

>member
-1 MIKLPDSNHSGPAR
+1 MSY
-15 LQMTHDI
+15 DI

-41 EAYRHGAL
+41 EAFRQGGAAQG
-49 PTSGRIL
+49 GRIL
-56 GVAREARDTASYRE
+56 GLAREVRDTASYRE
-70 LLWTRFQGIAWETEP
+70 LLWERFQGLTWETWP
-85 SREEFDAFA
+85 DRSEFDRFA
-94 SSIEYQRF
+94 QTIEYQRF
-102 DITDPKSFAILADWV
+102 DIANPDCFSSLAAWV
-117 AQREADAVVMYL
+117 GQRDADAVVMYL
-129 ATAPNLF
+129 ATAPSLF
-136 VQACEGLAAAG
+136 VQACKGLAAVS
-147 LNGPRV
+147 LNEPRV
-153 RLVLEKPLGQDLSS
+153 RVVLEKPLGHDLAS

-175 RRVFTERQ
+175 RQLFSERQ

-196 QNLMALRFGNALFEP
+196 QNLMALRFGNAIFEP

-229 GVEGRGGYYDRT
+229 GVEGRGGYYERS

-247 VQNHLLQL
+247 MQNHLLQL

-261 EPPASNDADSIRDE
+261 EPPASSDADSIRDE
-275 KLKVLRCLKRFHPA
+275 KLKVLRCLKRFDPTTISTH
-289 SVHANVVRG
+289 VVRG

-305 GGAAVPGYLDEPGVP
+305 AGVAVPGYLDEPGVD
-320 PDSQTETFVAIRTEI
+320 PDSHTETFVAVRTEI

-352 LGGRGA
+352 LGTRGA

-384 ISLQPDNAIELH
+384 ISLQPDDTIEMH
-396 LHAKASNRAKAEQ
+396 LLAKASNRAKAEQ
-409 GHLVPVKLDL
+409 GRLVPVKLDL

-461 TPILEAWAQDATVPR
+461 SPILDAWAQDPTPPR
-476 PYPAGSWGPAG
+476 PYAAGTWGPPA
-487 ASALAEREGSTW
+487 ASALASRDGSSW
-499 PEEL
+499 PEEI